1 MPKMRSSQTLLW
13 FEIAAF
19 GLIIAM
25 SWVSEVFGVSARLL
39 GGQHRPDLG
48 EASIETIVI
57 LLVAIPL
64 IVHTRRVVTRPFYFE
79 GFLRVCAW
87 CKNVESHGDWIPV
100 SEFFQERFDTATS
113 HGMCPACFARQVHVG
128 GAA

>member
-39 GGQHRPDLG
+39 GGQHRPDFG

-79 GFLRVCAW
+79 GFLRVCA
-87 CKNVESHGDWIPV
+87 
-100 SEFFQERFDTATS
+100 
-113 HGMCPACFARQVHVG
+113 
-128 GAA
+128 